1 MINIIVKKSEIFLEV
16 NTNYYY
22 YEIMELEKEFE
33 DIMYECGIKS
43 NEKIH
48 LIMDFESNDLEYYE
62 NIFKFYKL
70 KIKKITSFVD
80 VIKKQNK
87 EYIYLGE
94 NQSLDIFSDKV
105 KKIDVKISDNFDF
118 SGLDIIYISKNNIAD
133 IFNMIKNSKTKNLK
147 KISINYKNKAYIIV
161 SIILIVSTFI
171 FTKIMYNV
179 TPLDIKNKKYIEKEI
194 KLKHDF
200 NVIKLYNKNL
210 ENEIKSNEKLKKID
224 EFILK
229 KEYYSIIKNIL
240 NYSKEGI
247 YFKNITYLDKKIVL
261 EGVSNNY
268 ESIIKFF
275 NDYKIEYLL
284 SVEDNIGFKIS
295 KEL

>member
-1 MINIIVKKSEIFLEV
+1 MINIIVKKSEIFLEI

-161 SIILIVSTFI
+161 SIILIISTFI
-171 FTKIMYNV
+171 FTKIMYND
-179 TPLDIKNKKYIEKEI
+179 TPLDIKNKKYIEKEL
-194 KLKHDF
+194 KLKQDF

>member
-1 MINIIVKKSEIFLEV
+1 MINIIVKKSEIFLEI

-194 KLKHDF
+194 KLKQDF